1 MICRIWAIIHFLHN
15 VIFGQGSWALWNS
28 TNIPIHANI
37 YILFK
42 FMMQFYEKIING
54 GKESLA
60 LLMENEMECA
70 LFWTWFCKHD
80 INANVWKFKWNCNLL
95 YYRHWHVW
103 LVIGFC
109 PIQSMDGQFL
119 MPHFIHRYSHLNDG
133 CTLEVQRNTNT
144 IPKYRV
150 IISLFIF
157 ITI

>member
-1 MICRIWAIIHFLHN
+1 MWYSGKDREHFET
-15 VIFGQGSWALWNS
+15 Q
-28 TNIPIHANI
+28 PIYQFMQI

-95 YYRHWHVW
+95 YF
-103 LVIGFC
+103 IG
-109 PIQSMDGQFL
+109 IGMYGL
-119 MPHFIHRYSHLNDG
+119 
-133 CTLEVQRNTNT
+133 
-144 IPKYRV
+144 
-150 IISLFIF
+150 
-157 ITI
+157 